1 MSMSLGEVGLHLAPG
16 LHWRVFF
23 DGIAVY
29 VAETC
34 ETHLLPSA
42 YGQFMPAV
50 QGSAKAGRV
59 RTVTQATDASA
70 AIPTALSDE
79 AIQQL
84 VALGIFRRVQ
94 H

>member
-1 MSMSLGEVGLHLAPG
+1 MSLEEGGLHLAPD
-16 LHWRVFF
+16 LHWRVFS
-23 DGIAVY
+23 DGITVY

-34 ETHLLPSA
+34 ETHLLPAA

-50 QGSAKAGRV
+50 LGSAKAGRV
-59 RTVTQATDASA
+59 STVAQATDASA

>member
-1 MSMSLGEVGLHLAPG
+1 MSVEALGLCLAPD
-16 LHWRVFF
+16 LHWRVFS

-34 ETHLLPSA
+34 ETHLLPAA
-42 YGQFMPAV
+42 YGQFMPAA
-50 QGSAKAGRV
+50 QGPTKAGRV
-59 RTVTQATDASA
+59 STVEQTTDAWV

-79 AIQQL
+79 AVQQL
-84 VALGIFRRVQ
+84 VALGIFSRVD